1 MSIIK
6 YSFASLSGAAEDIET
21 SSRTIQGQLEDLK
34 AQIKRWCLPGKVT
47 PL

>member
-34 AQIKRWCLPGKVT
+34 ACLLYTSPS
-47 PL
+47 PRDS